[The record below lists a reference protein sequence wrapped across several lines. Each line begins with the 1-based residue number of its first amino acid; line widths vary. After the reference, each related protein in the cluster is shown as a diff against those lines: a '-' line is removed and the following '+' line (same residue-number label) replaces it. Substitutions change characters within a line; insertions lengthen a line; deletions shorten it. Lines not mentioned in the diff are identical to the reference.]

1 MKPSPPFR
9 SLLTAVLL
17 AGALLVGC
25 NRAALAQIFDG
36 QSAAPIA
43 SNATVDAAIAE
54 ASLRFGVPEPWI
66 RAVMLIESAG
76 RVHAISSAGAIG
88 LMQVMPATYAV
99 LRRRYGL
106 GPDPF
111 DVRDNILAG
120 TAYLREMH
128 DRYGR
133 TGMLAAYNAGP
144 GWWEEHI
151 TQARPLPLE
160 TVAYVARLAPMI
172 GAHGLPRQVRLQVAT
187 TPVTPP
193 QVLFVSRRGERLCR
207 NRGVEQSGRGSHF
220 STRSATG
227 ERVRAH
233 GLGGSSACRRWSVTH
248 LDCAPGQPLRA
259 CRWLERRPV
268 TRSGLCRA
276 LSRFG
281 VRTGGGQ
288 GRREGREIGGQDK
301 SGGTLCAL
309 SGWASC
315 AFGGTTAGGV
325 VPCFRCGDAVP
336 PNSTAPGLR
345 AVP

>member
-17 AGALLVGC
+17 AGGLLVGC
-25 NRAALAQIFDG
+25 DRAALAQAFDG

-43 SNATVDAAIAE
+43 SNTTVDAAIAE

-66 RAVMLIESAG
+66 RAVIRVESAG
-76 RVHAISSAGAIG
+76 RLHAISSAGAIG
-88 LMQVMPATYAV
+88 LMQVMPSTYAV
-99 LRRRYGL
+99 LRRRYEL

-111 DVRDNILAG
+111 DVRDNILTG

-128 DRYGR
+128 DRFGR

-144 GWWEEHI
+144 GRWEEHI

-172 GAHGLPRQVRLQVAT
+172 GALGLPRQGRLQVASASGA
-187 TPVTPP
+187 PQ
-193 QVLFVSRRGERLCR
+193 QVLFVSRRDSAA
-207 NRGVEQSGRGSHF
+207 VEIVASRKSGHGSH
-220 STRSATG
+220 SSALCASG
-227 ERVRAH
+227 ERVRAK
-233 GLGGSSACRRWSVTH
+233 GLGGSSARRRWPVTH

-259 CRWLERRPV
+259 CRRLERRPV

-276 LSRFG
+276 LSCFG

-288 GRREGREIGGQDK
+288 GRREGREMGGQDERR
-301 SGGTLCAL
+301 GTRCAPNGWQSCAL
-309 SGWASC
+309 C
-315 AFGGTTAGGV
+315 GTTAGGV
-325 VPCFRCGDAVP
+325 VPCFRCDNARAP
-336 PNSTAPGLR
+336 FSTAPCPR